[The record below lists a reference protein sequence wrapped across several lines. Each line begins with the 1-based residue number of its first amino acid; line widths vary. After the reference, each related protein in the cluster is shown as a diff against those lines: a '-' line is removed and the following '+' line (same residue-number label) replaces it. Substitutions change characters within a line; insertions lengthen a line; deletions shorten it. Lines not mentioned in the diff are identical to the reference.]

1 MAEGNGLIASKAY
14 GPFTSNWQ
22 EVSWTWKATKDV
34 VADVQ
39 FTAFLSAGAMYF
51 DDFYVVDVTDSVE
64 TQANSSAI
72 TKLDS
77 RVTKTENDITSQ
89 GSQVTQL
96 KNDLATTN
104 TNVSKKADAA
114 ALTALTNRVTQNEKE
129 IETQSSQ
136 TTSLKNSLNTV
147 QAMGSN
153 PWFDGSLETYSENQQ
168 ISGSRAVVVSSQ
180 KRSGTKSLR
189 VSRRR

>member
-22 EVSWTWKATKDV
+22 EVSSTWKATKDV

-77 RVTKTENDITSQ
+77 RVTKTENDITSRAAVLRNLRMTLRPQ
-89 GSQVTQL
+89 TQMF
-96 KNDLATTN
+96 
-104 TNVSKKADAA
+104 
-114 ALTALTNRVTQNEKE
+114 R
-129 IETQSSQ
+129 
-136 TTSLKNSLNTV
+136 
-147 QAMGSN
+147 
-153 PWFDGSLETYSENQQ
+153 
-168 ISGSRAVVVSSQ
+168 R
-180 KRSGTKSLR
+180 KRMQLR
-189 VSRRR
+189 

>member
-1 MAEGNGLIASKAY
+1 M
-14 GPFTSNWQ
+14 
-22 EVSWTWKATKDV
+22 SWTWKATKDV

-96 KNDLATTN
+96 KND
-104 TNVSKKADAA
+104 
-114 ALTALTNRVTQNEKE
+114 
-129 IETQSSQ
+129 
-136 TTSLKNSLNTV
+136 
-147 QAMGSN
+147 
-153 PWFDGSLETYSENQQ
+153 
-168 ISGSRAVVVSSQ
+168 
-180 KRSGTKSLR
+180 
-189 VSRRR
+189 